1 MIDENYCTVSEAA
14 KTIGCS
20 ENHVRLLVKQGKL
33 RGDKITERLWL
44 VEKKHVAETAKKPGK
59 TGRPRGVRPKA

>member
-33 RGDKITERLWL
+33 RGGKIGERLWL
-44 VEKKHVAETAKKPGK
+44 VEKNTSRK
-59 TGRPRGVRPKA
+59 

>member
-33 RGDKITERLWL
+33 RGGKIGERLWL
-44 VEKKHVAETAKKPGK
+44 VEKKHVAEIAKNPHKK
-59 TGRPRGVRPKA
+59 GRPRGVRPKS